1 MNWDISVAWRYVQYT
16 SWMNMGIYWFLPVYL
31 DIHYIAYP
39 LYSFCQNFVQLPQ
52 FSLACIPTQAAF
64 SVVLFLWLNG
74 WSCHMMTDVLSYLM
88 ILWIYTCR
96 ALVLIYL
103 VPKGHCNVFYAT
115 IRQSELSTIPHVVT
129 HFRRVSRCTLSC
141 PAFGNQW
148 MLFAECKTL
157 LLFFFRKKCFVF
169 CPALKLKN
177 VGNYGQGYWDLT
189 RFLRQSDLIS
199 QTNTHTHTQRY
210 KTHSGASKLTHPKI
224 YTYATFYELTAAIF
238 ITMNE

>member
-1 MNWDISVAWRYVQYT
+1 MCFMQRYVNQSYQP
-16 SWMNMGIYWFLPVYL
+16 SRMWSPIFDECP
-31 DIHYIAYP
+31 DAR
-39 LYSFCQNFVQLPQ
+39 
-52 FSLACIPTQAAF
+52 
-64 SVVLFLWLNG
+64 SVV
-74 WSCHMMTDVLSYLM
+74 
-88 ILWIYTCR
+88 
-96 ALVLIYL
+96 
-103 VPKGHCNVFYAT
+103 
-115 IRQSELSTIPHVVT
+115 PHLET
-129 HFRRVSRCTLSC
+129 SGCCLQNAKPC
-141 PAFGNQW
+141 
-148 MLFAECKTL
+148 CCC
-157 LLFFFRKKCFVF
+157 FFRKKCFVF